1 MYITEIEWNKKLFH
15 SILFI
20 FRLYGHTN
28 RLEVQ

>member
-1 MYITEIEWNKKLFH
+1 MHIIVIEWNKFLFH

-20 FRLYGHTN
+20 FRLYDYTN